1 MTASIGSI
9 SIAAASPDYFRKSNN
24 VRDPITFT
32 DRLRISF
39 GWMLDP
45 VIDLLER
52 LGIHPN
58 WLTIT
63 GLMGITV
70 AAYFL
75 SQGNFRAGGFL
86 FLLMTAFDAL
96 DGTLARRR
104 GEPHNFGAF
113 VDSVSDRYSELVIYA
128 GLLWFALGQPNPWL
142 AMVTYFAA
150 FGSVLVSYIR
160 ARAQSLGLDAKIG
173 LFSRV
178 ERYLILGPSIFF
190 NIPFVGVGI
199 IALGANL
206 TALQRILHVRQVAH
220 QSKSPHKRSKES

>member
-1 MTASIGSI
+1 LTASIGSI
-9 SIAAASPDYFRKSNN
+9 SIAAAPLLFSISNN

-39 GWMLDP
+39 GWVLDP
-45 VIDLLER
+45 VIHLLER
-52 LGIHPN
+52 LRIHPN

-63 GLMGITV
+63 GLLGITV

-75 SQGNFRAGGFL
+75 SQGYFTAGGFL

-96 DGTLARRR
+96 DGALARRR

-113 VDSVSDRYSELVIYA
+113 VDSVSDRYSELVVYA
-128 GLLWFALGQPNPWL
+128 GLLWFALSQPNPWL
-142 AMVTYFAA
+142 AMITYFAA

-160 ARAQSLGLDAKIG
+160 ARAQSLGLEARIG

-178 ERYLILGPSIFF
+178 ERYLILGPSLLF
-190 NIPFVGVGI
+190 NIPFVGVGL

-220 QSKSPHKRSKES
+220 QRKSPRKR